1 MQSANAVRIDSHA
14 VATLRYIRASMDAAA
29 SVAVPGSAG
38 IAMGGVGLVTML
50 LSSAPG
56 LREHWLAI
64 WLASALLAGSIG
76 FALMTRPAS
85 LRGLLLSGTP
95 LRRFALGLFPAL
107 FGGAVM
113 TALHWSN
120 GNVHAIPGT
129 WLLLYGCAL
138 ISASAAATRTLA
150 IMGGAFIA
158 LALVA
163 LLLPDSVQTFMLGAG
178 FGGLHVLFGFLI
190 GRTSR
195 DREI

>member
-38 IAMGGVGLVTML
+38 IAMGSVGLLAMV
-50 LSSAPG
+50 LSSASG
-56 LREHWLAI
+56 LHEHWLVI
-64 WLASALLAGSIG
+64 WLASAVLGGSLG
-76 FALMTRPAS
+76 FVLMTRPAS

-113 TALHWSN
+113 TALHWNS
-120 GNVHAIPGT
+120 GNLHAIPGT

-150 IMGGAFIA
+150 IMGGTFIVLGLAAF
-158 LALVA
+158 
-163 LLLPDSVQTFMLGAG
+163 LLPDRLQIYMLGAG
-178 FGGLHVLFGFLI
+178 FGGLHVLFGLLI
-190 GRTSR
+190 GQSSH
-195 DREI
+195 DRQI